1 MNILN
6 NREKQ
11 TKMQQIIAIF
21 IKAKISVRGGHCD
34 YSPRQLEPRPYIEL
48 TD

>member
-11 TKMQQIIAIF
+11 KKTQQMIAIF
-21 IKAKISVRGGHCD
+21 IKAKIFVRRGYCD
-34 YSPRQLEPRPYIEL
+34 YSPPGA
-48 TD
+48 